1 MNQKIRYSLML
12 LLVALMFAMTGCAG
26 FAITH
31 PGGAGNTAPA
41 GVSLGQL
48 VGDVTYPN
56 YVGSEVRF
64 NIDTD
69 DFTILKTVTAEASS
83 HNVLGLISSGDNGY
97 GSLWE
102 EALAVGADDVINIKV
117 DTRCQRYIIAL
128 YSATTVKLTGL
139 AIKYNR

>member
-1 MNQKIRYSLML
+1 MNNRTRTGLIL
-12 LLVALMFAMTGCAG
+12 LLVVVMFAASGCAG
-26 FAITH
+26 FKSR
-31 PGGAGNTAPA
+31 TAPA
-41 GVSLGQL
+41 GVTLGTL
-48 VGDVTYPN
+48 VGDVTFPN

-64 NIDTD
+64 NMDRD

-97 GSLWE
+97 GKLWE

-117 DTRCQRYIIAL
+117 DTRCQRYVVAL
-128 YSATTVKLTGL
+128 YTSTTVKLTGL